1 MLAVLVLSTV
11 ALAALPAA
19 AAQQDGVGVRFPD
32 VAQVAADYPDD
43 AERFIAFDILFNKLG
58 DATRG
63 TRTPGAYALS
73 SAYLRARGEVQDK
86 YDQQGRDSEAY
97 KSFIDR
103 SGRLFSDPSFKRS
116 VYEKY
121 GLTNLP
127 AAGSG
132 TSGGS
137 DGGFVLFPELPGD
150 RSDAEIKAAFLE
162 AFPIWAATTL
172 GMIGLAW
179 VLMRSAGVK
188 TVRVPP
194 PADSPFGLPQ
204 LPESLRTVSVAGRR
218 YDVYTVSAQVIDRAS
233 GARTS
238 GTDPVRV
245 RTTDRHETSLTFS
258 SGAFNPGPG
267 HILSTIER
275 PSPDG
280 TGDILVAYNHTTDQ
294 CEMFAGVYA
303 VHATRFL
310 APWFLVALAGSI
322 PGAFG
327 LGLLFHR
334 LGGLSGHLL
343 WVSLLALWIM
353 GGFTSAIIAAFVAVR
368 MKVKTESARTRS
380 FVNDYLPDYRRFFN
394 ESTAALTRH
403 FAQT

>member
-1 MLAVLVLSTV
+1 MLAALVLATA
-11 ALAALPAA
+11 ALAASPAA

-32 VAQVAADYPDD
+32 VSQVVADYPDD

-58 DATRG
+58 EATRG

-73 SAYLRARGEVQDK
+73 SAYLSARGEVQDK
-86 YDQQGRDSEAY
+86 YDKQGRDSEVY
-97 KSFIDR
+97 KNFTNR
-103 SGRLFSDPSFKRS
+103 SGRLFSDPTFKRS

-162 AFPIWAATTL
+162 AFPIWAATAL

-218 YDVYTVSAQVIDRAS
+218 YDVYSSSAQVIDR
-233 GARTS
+233 GPGGRTS
-238 GTDPVRV
+238 GTDLVWV
-245 RTTDRHETSLTFS
+245 RTPDRHETSLTFS
-258 SGAFNPGPG
+258 SGAFKPGPG

-280 TGDILVAYNHTTDQ
+280 TGDVLVAYNHTTDQ
-294 CEMFAGVYA
+294 CEMFLGVHA
-303 VHATRFL
+303 VHATRIL
-310 APWFLVALAGSI
+310 IPWLLVAVAGSI

-334 LGGLSGHLL
+334 LGGLSGHPL

-353 GGFTSAIIAAFVAVR
+353 AGVTSAIIAAFVALR
-368 MKVKTESARTRS
+368 TKVKLEAARTRS
-380 FVNDYLPDYRRFFN
+380 FVDNYLPDYRRFFTD
-394 ESTAALTRH
+394 STATLTRH
-403 FAQT
+403 FAQI